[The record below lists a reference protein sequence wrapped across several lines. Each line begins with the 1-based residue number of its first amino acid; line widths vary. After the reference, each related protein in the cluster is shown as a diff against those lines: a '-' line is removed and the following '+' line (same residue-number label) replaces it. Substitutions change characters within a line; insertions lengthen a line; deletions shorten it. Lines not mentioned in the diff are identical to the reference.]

1 MKTKEELIA
10 EIDGI
15 HEASGYNY
23 STRSGERVLIEVL
36 IDIRDIMKE
45 TFDGIESYISK
56 TD

>member
-1 MKTKEELIA
+1 MKTKEELIT
-10 EIDGI
+10 EIGK
-15 HEASGYNY
+15 HETPGYNY
-23 STRSGERVLIEVL
+23 STRPGERVLIEVL